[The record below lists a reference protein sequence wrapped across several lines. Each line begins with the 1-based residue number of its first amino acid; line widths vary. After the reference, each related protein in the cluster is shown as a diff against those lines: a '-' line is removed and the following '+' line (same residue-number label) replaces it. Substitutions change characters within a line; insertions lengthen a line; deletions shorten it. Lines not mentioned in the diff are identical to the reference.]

1 MIYAVYIAS
10 SEGKR
15 GQPVRHRFC
24 CYHNNV
30 RQVSFAITDQVQCFC
45 PAVLRPIA
53 AHGILCRNTC
63 MKDGLSAVRFP
74 DISHLADAIVNYA
87 QACIDLIVFI
97 QVTVYHNIRCNEII
111 ISERSGQLRILGSKR
126 VQVSEVLILSKI
138 TGFQLI
144 IVTELK
150 NCPSSGTQILKLR
163 KSLPEELHC

>member
-1 MIYAVYIAS
+1 MIYTVNVTC
-10 SEGKR
+10 SECKR
-15 GQPVRHRFC
+15 SQPVRHRFC

-53 AHGILCRNTC
+53 AHGILCRNAC
-63 MKDGLSAVRFP
+63 VKDGLSTVRFS

-87 QACIDLIVFI
+87 PASIDLAVFI
-97 QVTVYHNIRCNEII
+97 QVPIDHNIRSNKII
-111 ISERSGQLRILGSKR
+111 VSECSGQLCILCSKC
-126 VQVSEVLILSKI
+126 VQVSKVLILSKI

-144 IVTELK
+144 IVAELK
-150 NCPSSGTQILKLR
+150 NCPSSRSQILQLR